1 MKILIV
7 DDHSVVREGLR
18 RLLSVFVGS
27 IALEASTAREALAVF
42 RSDHPGLVI
51 LDLNLPGAGGLDL
64 LRRLLHEDPNVKVL
78 IFSMHATSLYVA
90 QALQTGAK
98 GYVSKGASADELI
111 EAVRKIKAGGR
122 YIERELAS
130 DLALN
135 ALGSDNACKALSAR
149 ELDIMRLLAQGKSLS
164 DIADTLGLS
173 YKTVANIC
181 TAIKHKLLVDRTSDL
196 IRLAVEMHAS

>member
-1 MKILIV
+1 MKMLIV
-7 DDHSVVREGLR
+7 DDHLVVREGIR
-18 RLLSVFVGS
+18 RLLSTFVD
-27 IALEASTAREALAVF
+27 AVTLEASTARDALVAF
-42 RSDHPGLVI
+42 RLEHPDMVI

-64 LRRLLHEDPNVKVL
+64 LRRLLNEDPHVKVL
-78 IFSMHATSLYVA
+78 IFSMHATSNYVA
-90 QALQTGAK
+90 QALRIGAK
-98 GYVSKGASADELI
+98 GYMSKGASADELI
-111 EAVRKIKAGGR
+111 DAVRKIGAGGR

-135 ALGSDNACKALSAR
+135 AFGSDDACKALNAR

-164 DIADTLGLS
+164 DIAGTVGLS

-181 TAIKHKLLVDRTSDL
+181 TAIKHKLLIDRTSDL